1 MSSQEQ
7 EKNSQDQ
14 YQNKDQNGE
23 FEGGRKRH
31 HTAKK
36 NSKKNTVVVGKVY
49 ADWCGHCQ
57 SLKPEWAKMK
67 KRVYSK
73 KGKKHVV
80 FVEVEEKQIGNKLR
94 KLEQEHGVK
103 VEANGY
109 PTLFRIES
117 GKVKYYNGNRQSDAM
132 ANWYLRGGDPEEQQQ
147 NGDPQM
153 PGLMQDL
160 QGGRRDS
167 FARLHG
173 VGRRNSFARLHGTKR
188 QFRHHGFRR
197 YPNTRR
203 AYPSKDESVDPY
215 ASRNPR
221 KTKKSSGILS
231 FLFGK

>member
-1 MSSQEQ
+1 MSLPEQ
-7 EKNSQDQ
+7 NQDQ
-14 YQNKDQNGE
+14 YQEQNGE
-23 FEGGRKRH
+23 FDGGRKRR

-36 NSKKNTVVVGKVY
+36 HNKKNVVVVGKVY

-73 KGKKHVV
+73 KGRKHVV

-117 GKVKYYNGNRQSDAM
+117 GKVKYYNGNRQSDEM
-132 ANWYLRGGDPEEQQQ
+132 TNWYLRGGDPEEKQ
-147 NGDPQM
+147 GDLQM
-153 PGLMQDL
+153 PGLMEDL
-160 QGGRRDS
+160 QGGKRRLHGTKRRDS

-173 VGRRNSFARLHGTKR
+173 TKR
-188 QFRHHGFRR
+188 RFRHHGFRR
-197 YPNTRR
+197 YPNTL
-203 AYPSKDESVDPY
+203 KDKPP
-215 ASRNPR
+215 NNI
-221 KTKKSSGILS
+221 KKSSGFLS